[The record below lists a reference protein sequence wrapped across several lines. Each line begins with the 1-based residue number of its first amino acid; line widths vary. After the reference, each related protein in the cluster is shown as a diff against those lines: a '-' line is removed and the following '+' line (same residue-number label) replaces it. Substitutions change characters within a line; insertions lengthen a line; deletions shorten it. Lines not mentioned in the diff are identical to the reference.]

1 MTRKIVLVANHVK
14 MADEDR
20 LDVLFWRSKP
30 AFERLQVVVRLRR
43 KYFTN
48 SNGAFPEK
56 IEKVVFKKQ
65 YCI

>member
-1 MTRKIVLVANHVK
+1 MTRKIVLVANQVK

-30 AFERLQVVVRLRR
+30 VSERLQEVARLRR

-56 IEKVVFKKQ
+56 IEKVVFKRR
-65 YCI
+65 YGI